1 MSQPS
6 ENLIKKNPQSAGEG
20 TLICNIGLRF
30 SCPQEMTTLFKAH
43 TLGLYESFPFFIDC
57 AKQAPKLWL
66 VSRLCL
72 SLLLATNTSLAR
84 GKTTKSLENKITFV
98 EKVHLPRNVTMKTT
112 SLRQL
117 FLCCQMLMWEFF
129 NFSFKMNARK
139 IISWPVSCN
148 TIKNLTRNRFK
159 R

>member
-1 MSQPS
+1 
-6 ENLIKKNPQSAGEG
+6 
-20 TLICNIGLRF
+20 
-30 SCPQEMTTLFKAH
+30 MTTLFKAH
-43 TLGLYESFPFFIDC
+43 TLGLHSVRAGSLPPIAYSLRVFSFLSIVQL
-57 AKQAPKLWL
+57 KQAPKLWL

-84 GKTTKSLENKITFV
+84 GKKAKSLGNKITFV
-98 EKVHLPRNVTMKTT
+98 EKVHLPRNVTMKAT

-117 FLCCQMLMWEFF
+117 FLCCQMLMCEFF

-148 TIKNLTRNRFK
+148 TIKNLTRNHFK